1 MGMSIPYELTGRT
14 NQKARTR
21 TALLG
26 AARALLA
33 EGVSPTVEQAADRAA
48 ISRTTAYRYF
58 ANQRALLTA
67 VFPEIAVR
75 SLLDADSPTDPAA
88 RLDSCSSASPA
99 TCSSMS
105 PPCAPSCACRWSHAR
120 PSRISCHFARDAR
133 SPGSRTLWRHSVGAC
148 QTPSCDASC
157 SLSAPQPGSKRSS
170 GSPTSPDSHAKR
182 QPS

>member
-1 MGMSIPYELTGRT
+1 MGMSIPYQLTCRT

-21 TALLG
+21 AALLD

-75 SLLDADSPTDPAA
+75 
-88 RLDSCSSASPA
+88 
-99 TCSSMS
+99 
-105 PPCAPSCACRWSHAR
+105 
-120 PSRISCHFARDAR
+120 
-133 SPGSRTLWRHSVGAC
+133 
-148 QTPSCDASC
+148 
-157 SLSAPQPGSKRSS
+157 
-170 GSPTSPDSHAKR
+170 
-182 QPS
+182 